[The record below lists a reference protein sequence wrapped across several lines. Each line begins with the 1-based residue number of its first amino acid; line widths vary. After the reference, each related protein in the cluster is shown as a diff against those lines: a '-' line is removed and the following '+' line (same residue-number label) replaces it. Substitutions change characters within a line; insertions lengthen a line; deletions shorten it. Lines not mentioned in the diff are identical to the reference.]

1 MILWT
6 VIFAGILVWR
16 GFSLKNKKT
25 LAIYAG
31 VGSVGLILMVLYG
44 FRILPRL
51 AEVLTGY

>member
-6 VIFAGILVWR
+6 GIFAGVLIRR
-16 GFSLKNKKT
+16 GFSVKNKKT

-51 AEVLTGY
+51 AELVT